1 MTCGDRLLFMA
12 TDYKELRVWQDAMA
26 LVRDIYRVTRTF
38 PKDELFGITSQMR
51 RAAVSIPSN
60 IAEGRGRYSQREFA
74 QFLYH
79 ARGSLLE
86 LETQMLIASD
96 LGHIDPPT
104 CGDLDR
110 KIKMLART
118 LNGLINRV
126 QEANG
131 PARAS

>member
-1 MTCGDRLLFMA
+1 MA

-26 LVRDIYRVTRTF
+26 LVRETYRVTSSF
-38 PKDELFGITSQMR
+38 PKCELFGLVSQMR
-51 RAAVSIPSN
+51 RAAVSVPSN

-74 QFLYH
+74 QFLYR

-86 LETQMLIASD
+86 LETQILISRD
-96 LGHIDPPT
+96 LGHIDET
-104 CGDLDR
+104 GCDQLR
-110 KIKMLART
+110 KLIGRLART

-131 PARAS
+131 IRPAV